1 MTKKE
6 ITNSSKPKKSTVLAH
21 TKTKLKKGNQASA
34 TKPNPKPKSK
44 PKPKSNK
51 LVTVSLNSLLKM
63 SPKSP
68 SPMKGTQNLRE
79 NYNKKY
85 GNQVPNYSKN
95 VKK

>member
-6 ITNSSKPKKSTVLAH
+6 ITNSSKPKKSTMLAH

-34 TKPNPKPKSK
+34 T
-44 PKPKSNK
+44 KPKSNK

-68 SPMKGTQNLRE
+68 STQNLRD

>member
-6 ITNSSKPKKSTVLAH
+6 ITNSSKPKKSTMLAH

-34 TKPNPKPKSK
+34 TKPN

>member
-6 ITNSSKPKKSTVLAH
+6 ITNSSEPKKTTVLAH

-34 TKPNPKPKSK
+34 TKSK
-44 PKPKSNK
+44 PKYKFNK

>member
-6 ITNSSKPKKSTVLAH
+6 ITNSSKPKKSTMLAH

-34 TKPNPKPKSK
+34 T
-44 PKPKSNK
+44 KPKSNK

-68 SPMKGTQNLRE
+68 SPMKGTQNSRE

>member
-6 ITNSSKPKKSTVLAH
+6 ITNSSKPKKSTMLAH

-34 TKPNPKPKSK
+34 TKPNPKPKS
-44 PKPKSNK
+44 NK

-68 SPMKGTQNLRE
+68 STQNLRD